1 LRPRYIPVG
10 HSVAMIGLS
19 RLGSTSA
26 PVRLGNI
33 IGGAI
38 EETTTIDDRAQAA
51 VNSEWRTAR
60 EIYEIIDQGAFV
72 STAAALVRLAD
83 AGRIERRHDPH
94 RNVKVVR
101 YRSQNQT
108 QCAD

>member
-1 LRPRYIPVG
+1 LKKPP
-10 HSVAMIGLS
+10 
-19 RLGSTSA
+19 
-26 PVRLGNI
+26 
-33 IGGAI
+33 
-38 EETTTIDDRAQAA
+38 TIDDRAQAA

-83 AGRIERRHDPH
+83 AGRIQRRHDSH
-94 RNVKVVR
+94 RKAKVVR

-108 QCAD
+108 QYAD